1 MLLTA
6 LLGIFA
12 LAASAADVTGK
23 WTAEVP
29 GRGGNMQTN
38 TFVFKA
44 DGSKLTGTLSGGRG
58 GDVEITDGKIDG
70 DNISFVVVRSF
81 GGNTVKQL
89 FKGTVSGDTIKF
101 TRTMEG
107 ATRAQLRSIRSFGAA
122 DGDLCASNRISLC
135 VRVWR
140 VLIALQHG
148 GGDFAAGGPDC
159 WLTVRTPPA
168 AQFIRQVGLI
178 KRIPASPGQA
188 SCACGKRRRRSVGNG
203 SLGHCSPLL
212 FLTE

>member
-1 MLLTA
+1 MRTMLLTA

-107 ATRAQLRSIRSFGAA
+107 ADNAPPPVEFTAKK
-122 DGDLCASNRISLC
+122 AS
-135 VRVWR
+135 
-140 VLIALQHG
+140 
-148 GGDFAAGGPDC
+148 
-159 WLTVRTPPA
+159 
-168 AQFIRQVGLI
+168 
-178 KRIPASPGQA
+178 
-188 SCACGKRRRRSVGNG
+188 
-203 SLGHCSPLL
+203 
-212 FLTE
+212 